1 MKLIFKNYHIYLN
14 RSIRPAALQGIKTAV
29 FCAYIFILI
38 FTAAGALYGEACAA
52 GEPKSSFY
60 SVRPDDAA
68 GIFNEISR
76 HIDSLTIQ
84 AKNINDFIIHFN
96 AGISARS
103 SEEILIFSDQT
114 VNKLKSVS
122 DKYFKLKKDFEL
134 LYRDFVSIKVK
145 NDIIKTEQSVKK
157 GNIIEFDFKNANL
170 VDISYEITLLESVLT
185 AKRHEVTALGNE
197 INSYSLIQDELI
209 NRIAGAKKATP
220 ISGDSLEII
229 LDTPVKFS
237 NIDEF
242 SGSIDF
248 AYKSIED
255 FYNNNLSRFL
265 ELKLYCLGQQ
275 KKIINYEISATR
287 SELDEK
293 KQVNSFI
300 RDNKALLNSNKNRL
314 SGLSSEEIELSRIN
328 VAENKSGLDDSL
340 KKINAIMEE
349 IKKEKNAS
357 DDKVKSAQKLKYL
370 NLSLQLEQ
378 ELLKHKSSFSSETDE
393 LSRFLVK
400 IADYSSKSVDEETDN
415 IQKLY
420 YFTNASTLYDKKNLL
435 KEEIQDYKVQRE
447 EALSLSKLIKS
458 GRAKIENQ
466 LQILNSDLLS
476 KERESAEIVLQIKSG
491 VADKELKNINE
502 TIGAMIALIKS
513 RVALNQQHIQSSL
526 KYEEWLN
533 EKVKTID
540 NSVKILS
547 AMVNQLEER
556 LDYKTL
562 TEAFYA
568 LNDTGRS
575 VYHKIEKTPSYIL
588 RSLFSKEKWLELFEL
603 IKISV
608 LLLILSFLSYKIII
622 SLFLNDTSNSYSK
635 LCLKQSLPYI
645 LFGISAKI
653 FAALFLQNSALINIF
668 VLSAFI
674 FSASKIIII
683 ILHNLLLSKSLD
695 SDIYF
700 RLSLFIKYLFFS
712 TIALVII
719 DNASQSAHLIILSKF
734 VYKVAGLILMVLLT
748 KKYWPALLSC
758 LYINRRRLKKNNYNF
773 SIFQLAALY
782 NHLFRKYHLLIVLIL
797 FLAAV
802 VYFAGYYQHSF
813 YILNSSFLTL
823 ILYSFFF
830 LVPKYSMMTFEWLFS
845 EESAILNLNAYNKF
859 KRRAISYIKIIY
871 KLFFL
876 VFFAFFTLK
885 IWGVRVNYIVEL
897 ITADLT
903 VFLGKKIL
911 LIAAVIATGFLVWH
925 LIEKIIEDFFKSA
938 LSHQKSD
945 NIKKRG
951 ATIAPL
957 IKSTAKYI
965 IWFLG
970 IYLILKEISVDVT
983 PIVAGAGIFALAIGF
998 GAQNLVK
1005 DIVAGFFIIFE
1016 DQYNV
1021 GDYVTIEGTSG
1032 TIEEISVRITKIRDL
1047 AGTLHIIPNGAITR
1061 TSNFSKDYS
1070 ISRFE
1075 VSVTYESDFDKAMEI
1090 IEKTAA
1096 ELCMDWNLFIIEPTK
1111 MLGIVNFGESD
1122 VVIRTQTKL
1131 SVGKRVDF
1139 ECELRKRLLK
1149 HFKEN
1154 NIEIPYK
1161 RLVVISEKES

>member
-1 MKLIFKNYHIYLN
+1 MKLLLKNHRIYLN
-14 RSIRPAALQGIKTAV
+14 QLFHSAVLRSITADALSAFIFIFIFFIAGSFAGFSYAAEEPKTA
-29 FCAYIFILI
+29 Y
-38 FTAAGALYGEACAA
+38 
-52 GEPKSSFY
+52 Y
-60 SVRPDDAA
+60 SVKPADDA

-76 HIDSLTIQ
+76 YIDSLTIQ
-84 AKNINDFIIHFN
+84 VKNINNFIN
-96 AGISARS
+96 YLTSENPTLS
-103 SEEILIFSDQT
+103 SEEILIYRDEKAH
-114 VNKLKSVS
+114 KLKGISA
-122 DKYFKLKKDFEL
+122 KYIKLKKDFEL
-134 LYRDFVSIKVK
+134 LYRDYVSIKVK
-145 NDIIKTEQSVKK
+145 NEIIKTEQSVKK

-170 VDISYEITLLESVLT
+170 VDISYEITLLESVLN
-185 AKRHEVTALGNE
+185 AKKHEMTALGSE
-197 INSYSLIQDELI
+197 MASFSSIQDELI
-209 NRIAGAKKATP
+209 NDIAGADKAQP
-220 ISGDSLEII
+220 VSGESLEII
-229 LDTPVKFS
+229 LAAPIKPDNMAKFS
-237 NIDEF
+237 VNIEHAF
-242 SGSIDF
+242 
-248 AYKSIED
+248 KSIEE
-255 FYNNNLSRFL
+255 FYKNNLSRFL
-265 ELKLYCLGQQ
+265 ELKLFCLGQQ

-300 RDNKALLNSNKNRL
+300 KDNSALLSSNKSHS
-314 SGLSSEEIELSRIN
+314 SGLSSEEIEISRIN
-328 VAENKSGLDDSL
+328 LAENKPRLDDSL
-340 KKINAIMEE
+340 KKINSIMEE
-349 IKKEKNAS
+349 IKKEKSAS
-357 DDKVKSAQKLKYL
+357 DDKIRSAQKIKYL

-378 ELLKHKSSFSSETDE
+378 EIIKHKSSLSNETDE
-393 LSRFLVK
+393 LSKFLVR
-400 IADYSSKSVDEETDN
+400 IANYSSKAADEETDN

-420 YFTNASTLYDKKNLL
+420 YFTNASSLYDKKNLI
-435 KEEIQDYKVQRE
+435 KDEIQDYKNQRE
-447 EALSLSKLIKS
+447 EALSLNNLIKS
-458 GRAKIENQ
+458 GRVKIENQ
-466 LQILNSDLLS
+466 LQILNGDLIARQS
-476 KERESAEIVLQIKSG
+476 ESAEIALQIKSG
-491 VADKELKNINE
+491 GSDKELKNINE
-502 TIGAMIALIKS
+502 TMGAMIRLIKN
-513 RVALNQQHIQSSL
+513 RIALNQQHIQSAV
-526 KYEEWLN
+526 KYEDWLK
-533 EKVKTID
+533 EKIKTID

-556 LDYKTL
+556 LDYKTIS
-562 TEAFYA
+562 EAFFA
-568 LNDTGRS
+568 LNNIGKS
-575 VYHKIEKTPSYIL
+575 AYFKIEKTPSYIW
-588 RSLFSKEKWLELFEL
+588 RVLFSKEKWLEFFLF
-603 IKISV
+603 IKI
-608 LLLILSFLSYKIII
+608 LTILLIFSFLSYKIII
-622 SLFLNDTSNSYSK
+622 SLFLINAETSYIRLS
-635 LCLKQSLPYI
+635 LKQVLPYV
-645 LFGISAKI
+645 LLAASAKI
-653 FAALFLQNSALINIF
+653 FAASFLQNSSLINIF
-668 VLSAFI
+668 VLSALI
-674 FSASKIIII
+674 FSASKIILI
-683 ILHNLLLSKSLD
+683 ILHNLSLGKRLD

-712 TIALVII
+712 TITLIII

-734 VYKVAGLILMVLLT
+734 IYKVAGLILIVLLT
-748 KKYWPALLSC
+748 KKYSSTLLSC
-758 LYINRRRLKKNNYNF
+758 FYIPRRQLKLKKYNF
-773 SIFQLAALY
+773 SIFQFAALH
-782 NHLFRKYHLLIVLIL
+782 NHILRKYHTLITLIL
-797 FLAAV
+797 LAAAI

-813 YILNSSFLTL
+813 YIINSSFLTL

-845 EESAILNLNAYNKF
+845 EESELINLNIYNKF
-859 KRRAISYIKIIY
+859 KQRAISYIKIIY
-871 KLFFL
+871 KIFFL

-885 IWGVRVNYIVEL
+885 IWGIRVNYIVEL

-903 VFLGKKIL
+903 VFVGKKVM
-911 LIAAVIATGFLVWH
+911 LITAVIVTGFLVWY

-970 IYLILKEISVDVT
+970 IYLILKEIGVDVT

-1047 AGTLHIIPNGAITR
+1047 AGVLHIIPNGAITR

-1075 VSVTYESDFDKAMEI
+1075 VSVAYESDFDKAI
-1090 IEKTAA
+1090 AVIEKTAA

-1111 MLGIVNFGESD
+1111 MLGIVNLGESE

-1131 SVGKRVDF
+1131 SVGKKVDF

-1149 HFKEN
+1149 HFREN

-1161 RLVVISEKES
+1161 RLFVISEKES